1 MHCKKFFPSFLILFL
16 ISALHVSLSAQYE
29 RTIKTLDMPSME
41 LDSLHS
47 YIAIGEDYCAI
58 IENSDGEYFF
68 TRINKNNEVYQID
81 EIPVSPSSFAFVN
94 EQIFYFEGKDLN
106 IYDFSQGIIETHSFP
121 DSLGESYSFEHI
133 LRVGDNVVLAH
144 ESEVDTI
151 SGLVL
156 INPTTLEIINTYSSN
171 SNNSFKYLK
180 ETDNG
185 FQTERQGSS
194 YWVDINLFVS
204 NTIQLKFD
212 NNLEVFQSIVNRKEC
227 HVGHNNIDYTHLTY
241 HKDGF
246 ISESVEYT
254 PFDNTIFTLR
264 ASSCE
269 GSMMSTV
276 MGSGFFY
283 TPAQGAYKIDESYFL
298 MTSGSKLRVYD
309 CHFQIMNTYEDTPT
323 FKQNING
330 LYNLSLLNDSLVL
343 ERIGYNYRCTTA
355 ILTSQEQI
363 DTFNLCES
371 LLGDLIINDGLDGE
385 YDITSL
391 ANLEDIINV
400 TGNIEIINNPQ
411 LNSLSFFNENLSIKD
426 TLKIMD
432 NEKLLEC
439 SASFICNHIAAEKKY
454 LVYNNGA
461 MCSDS
466 LSILSGCDG
475 LCPDDVLVIRS
486 CVAASEFANNYP
498 YCEELKHGITIMP
511 QTNIYGEIENG
522 LYLYFAPLQQIK
534 KVNGNVTINTVSAF
548 DEPILN
554 IEEISGTLSCTIG
567 DNYNSL
573 VSQATQFPYLKSV
586 GGLNVSISP
595 IANGSYFEGDFD
607 FSLLEYI
614 GHLYVSYLTG
624 VKLDFLKNF
633 NNVPGNITINESDFK
648 NLSFLSSLDSI
659 GGDFKISSNDLIENL
674 VGLEGLKHVEGDFA
688 IWYSD
693 ALVNLEGLE
702 NLDSIGGYFSL
713 FGNAEILDLEE
724 LDDLVFIGGRVGL
737 TDISIRDNPKLSN
750 CAIDVICEKFDEED
764 VLDIRDNT
772 GDCIDTTAVRNV
784 CLSMID
790 EDGDGYS
797 AMEDCNDMD
806 ANIYPFAEEIQDNG
820 IDDDCNPLT
829 LDTYH
834 LPSMA
839 IDNSQVIDSN
849 GEYLIISS
857 TNSTTLSQIK
867 IYPNPVRDKLY
878 FSNIE
883 GITHLE
889 LFSIEGRKI
898 ELQLINNFIDLEG
911 FANGLY
917 ICKIHFMDMQTVSK
931 KFIIKH

>member
-1 MHCKKFFPSFLILFL
+1 M
-16 ISALHVSLSAQYE
+16 
-29 RTIKTLDMPSME
+29 
-41 LDSLHS
+41 
-47 YIAIGEDYCAI
+47 
-58 IENSDGEYFF
+58 
-68 TRINKNNEVYQID
+68 
-81 EIPVSPSSFAFVN
+81 
-94 EQIFYFEGKDLN
+94 
-106 IYDFSQGIIETHSFP
+106 
-121 DSLGESYSFEHI
+121 
-133 LRVGDNVVLAH
+133 
-144 ESEVDTI
+144 
-151 SGLVL
+151 
-156 INPTTLEIINTYSSN
+156 
-171 SNNSFKYLK
+171 
-180 ETDNG
+180 DNG
-185 FQTERQGSS
+185 
-194 YWVDINLFVS
+194 
-204 NTIQLKFD
+204 
-212 NNLEVFQSIVNRKEC
+212 
-227 HVGHNNIDYTHLTY
+227 NI
-241 HKDGF
+241 
-246 ISESVEYT
+246 
-254 PFDNTIFTLR
+254 
-264 ASSCE
+264 
-269 GSMMSTV
+269 
-276 MGSGFFY
+276 
-283 TPAQGAYKIDESYFL
+283 
-298 MTSGSKLRVYD
+298 
-309 CHFQIMNTYEDTPT
+309 
-323 FKQNING
+323 
-330 LYNLSLLNDSLVL
+330 
-343 ERIGYNYRCTTA
+343 
-355 ILTSQEQI
+355 
-363 DTFNLCES
+363 
-371 LLGDLIINDGLDGE
+371 
-385 YDITSL
+385 
-391 ANLEDIINV
+391 
-400 TGNIEIINNPQ
+400 
-411 LNSLSFFNENLSIKD
+411 
-426 TLKIMD
+426 
-432 NEKLLEC
+432 LEC
-439 SASFICNHIAAEKKY
+439 SASFICNHIAAEKKF
-454 LVYNNGA
+454 LIYNNGA

-475 LCPDDVLVIRS
+475 LCPDDKLIISS

-498 YCEELKHGITIMP
+498 YCEELKYDLLFLPEVI
-511 QTNIYGEIENG
+511 NLGEVQEV
-522 LYLYFAPLQQIK
+522 LSLYFAPLQQIK
-534 KVNGNVTINTVSAF
+534 KVNGHVFINTVSAF

-554 IEEISGTLSCTIG
+554 IEEISGTLSCIIG
-567 DNYNSL
+567 ENYNSL

-586 GGLNVSISP
+586 GGLRMGRNQY
-595 IANGSYFEGDFD
+595 ADGSYFDGDFD
-607 FSLLEYI
+607 FSLLESI
-614 GHLYVSYLTG
+614 GHLNVSYLTG
-624 VKLDFLKNF
+624 VKLEFPNLKN
-633 NNVPGNITINESDFK
+633 VSGDITINESDFK

-659 GGDFKISSNDLIENL
+659 GGDFKISFNDLIENL
-674 VGLEGLKHVEGDFA
+674 VGLEGLKHVGGDFEISTNDLIENLVGLEGLKHVKGYFA
-688 IWYSD
+688 IWNSD

-737 TDISIRDNPKLSN
+737 TDISIRNNPKLSN

-784 CLSMID
+784 CLLSMID

-806 ANIYPFAEEIQDNG
+806 ASIYPFAEEIQDNG

-849 GEYLIISS
+849 GEDLIISS